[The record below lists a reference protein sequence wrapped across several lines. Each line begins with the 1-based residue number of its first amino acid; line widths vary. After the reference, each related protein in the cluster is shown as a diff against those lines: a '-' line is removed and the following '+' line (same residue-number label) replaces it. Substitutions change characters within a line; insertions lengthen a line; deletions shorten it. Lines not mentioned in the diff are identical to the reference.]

1 MKIRE
6 NYRIDNPIELEK
18 LPTKP
23 DIDIT
28 SKKAIRK
35 LEGLSRKLG
44 KFQDVMYAHNKY
56 SVLICLQGM
65 DTAGK
70 DSLIRE
76 VFRSFNARGVVVQ
89 SFKKPTS
96 YELEHDYLWRHY
108 VALPEKGKFTVFNRT
123 HYENVLV
130 SRVHPQIVLNER
142 LPHITKEEDITDEF
156 WENRLDEI
164 KNFEKHIQNNGVVV
178 IKIFL
183 HLSKDEQKKRILR
196 RLDQG
201 KHNWK
206 FAPED
211 VKEREYWDLYQQYY
225 EEAINATST
234 KECPWYVIPA
244 DDKAV
249 CRYIF
254 AKILDEIFSEFT
266 DVKIPEVAEDIKVD
280 LERYKK
286 MLLEG
291 DVQTKGNE
299 EE

>member
-183 HLSKDEQKKRILR
+183 HLSKDEQKKRILWI
-196 RLDQG
+196 LDQG

-206 FAPED
+206 FAP
-211 VKEREYWDLYQQYY
+211 
-225 EEAINATST
+225 
-234 KECPWYVIPA
+234 
-244 DDKAV
+244 
-249 CRYIF
+249 
-254 AKILDEIFSEFT
+254 
-266 DVKIPEVAEDIKVD
+266 
-280 LERYKK
+280 
-286 MLLEG
+286 
-291 DVQTKGNE
+291 
-299 EE
+299 

>member
-1 MKIRE
+1 MKVRE

-18 LPTKP
+18 LSTKP

-35 LEGLSRKLG
+35 LEGLSRKLS

-142 LPHITKEEDITDEF
+142 LPHITKEEDITEEF

-164 KNFEKHIQNNGVVV
+164 KNFEKHIQNNGIVV

-234 KECPWYVIPA
+234 EECPWYVIPA

-266 DVKIPEVAEDIKVD
+266 DVKIPEVSEDIKGD

-299 EE
+299 GE